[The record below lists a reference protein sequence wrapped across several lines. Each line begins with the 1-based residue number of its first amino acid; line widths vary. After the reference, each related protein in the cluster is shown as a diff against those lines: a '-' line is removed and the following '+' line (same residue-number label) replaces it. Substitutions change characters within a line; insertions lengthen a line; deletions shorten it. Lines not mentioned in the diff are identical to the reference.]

1 MKIGVIGTGM
11 VGQALAGKLA
21 EAGHEVVIG
30 TRNVS
35 ETMART
41 KSDAFGNPPFKVWIL
56 NHPAIK
62 ADTFA
67 HAAAHGELNINAT
80 NGAGALDALRLAGES
95 NLQGKI
101 LMDVSNP
108 LDFSKGM
115 PPSLFVCN
123 TESLGEQIQ
132 ATYPKAKVVKTL
144 NTVNARV
151 MVDPQKVG
159 GGDHHVYV
167 SGNDGRAK
175 GQVTELLTK
184 SLGWKNV
191 IDLGGI
197 VTARGAEMVLPLWI
211 GLMGALKTPMF
222 NFKIVL

>member
-30 TRNVS
+30 TRSVAD
-35 ETMART
+35 TMART
-41 KSDAFGNPPFKVWIL
+41 KPDVFGNPPFKAWIQM
-56 NHPAIK
+56 HPAIK
-62 ADTFA
+62 AGTFA
-67 HAAAHGELNINAT
+67 QAAAHGELNINAT

-95 NLQGKI
+95 NLHGKV

-115 PPSLFVCN
+115 PPSLFICN
-123 TESLGEQIQ
+123 TDSLGEQIQ

-144 NTVNARV
+144 NTVNAQV
-151 MVDPQKVG
+151 MVNPQLVA
-159 GGDHHVYV
+159 GGDHHIYV
-167 SGNDGRAK
+167 SGNDARAK
-175 GQVTELLTK
+175 GQVTELLTNAF
-184 SLGWKNV
+184 GWKHV

-197 VTARGAEMVLPLWI
+197 ATARGVEMVLPLWI

-222 NFKIVL
+222 NFKVVQ